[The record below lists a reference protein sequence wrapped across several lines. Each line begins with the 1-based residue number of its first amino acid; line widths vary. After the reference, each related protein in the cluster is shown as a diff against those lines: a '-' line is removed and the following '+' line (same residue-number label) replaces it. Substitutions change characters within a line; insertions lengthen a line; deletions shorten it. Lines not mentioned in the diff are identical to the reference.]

1 MNLDTDTSLALISLA
16 MQYLDENP
24 QRYTEKEK
32 KRFMDELL
40 KNIKSEERFMF
51 DGTYDFLL
59 HYGLIKG
66 VSRHQDFANYITQR
80 YSPMSTEKVLDIGAG
95 RLCELSSTLS
105 SKGFKM
111 FAMDPN
117 IRLLPNEANSLN
129 IHISK
134 DLFLCDRY
142 AKGHKGTNVKNYD
155 LLIGLEPCL
164 ATEHI
169 IHQGLKYEKPFDVVL
184 CYEAH
189 KALNGKEFKTVD
201 DWFNHLLK
209 ISQEVEIVKYNGN
222 YIVRHAGYQNFNE
235 KTLLTIKDEKKEHE
249 NFNINSIINE
259 DERCL

>member
-1 MNLDTDTSLALISLA
+1 MNLDKDTSLALITLA
-16 MQYLDENP
+16 KQYLDENS

-32 KRFMDELL
+32 QQFMNELL
-40 KNIKSEERFMF
+40 KNMKGEEKCMF

-59 HYGLIKG
+59 HYDLIKG
-66 VSRHQDFANYITQR
+66 ISRHQDFANYITQR
-80 YSPMSTEKVLDIGAG
+80 YSPMSTQQILDVGAG
-95 RLCELSSTLS
+95 RLCELSSTLA

-117 IRLLPNEANSLN
+117 IRLLPNEAKTLN

-134 DLFLCDRY
+134 NLFMCDKY
-142 AKGHKGTNVKNYD
+142 APKHKGTNVKDFD

-189 KALNGKEFKTVD
+189 RALNGKEFKTVD
-201 DWFNHLLK
+201 DWFEHLLK
-209 ISQEVEIVKYNGN
+209 ISHEVEIIKNNDN
-222 YIVRHAGYQNFNE
+222 YIARHAGYQLYNEREPLFN
-235 KTLLTIKDEKKEHE
+235 KDKKPEQK
-249 NFNINSIINE
+249 NINVNLIIDE
-259 DERCL
+259 DEHSL